1 MNYFKKILF
10 IFLGQRS
17 YLKFLHR
24 VFYLLYDLKLLVF
37 NQKFKFHY
45 AVKKIIKPDFIVLDL
60 GANLGYFA
68 KIFSRLAKNGK
79 VICVEPIPDFFS
91 TLTYFLGHKK
101 NTEIY
106 NFALGNEAGETTMVL
121 PESNGFIRTGL
132 PHIASS
138 EKEIANNKSQLV
150 EIRKAADFISQYS
163 HIDYIKCDIEG
174 YEAIVFEGFKSYL
187 MNVRPLI
194 QIEIGQENIAKMLE
208 LFAELDYLQ
217 YGIANF
223 SFVSEK
229 GDGTQQEPGDYLF
242 IPSDK
247 KTYFESLIK

>member
-10 IFLGQRS
+10 IILGQRS
-17 YLKFLHR
+17 YLKLLHR
-24 VFYLLYDLKLLVF
+24 VFYLLYDLNFLRF

-60 GANLGYFA
+60 GANLGYFS

-91 TLTYFLGHKK
+91 ILTYFLGHKK

-106 NFALGNEAGETTMVL
+106 NFALGNKAGETTMVL

-138 EKEIANNKSQLV
+138 DEEIANNKSQLV
-150 EIRKAADFISQYS
+150 KIMKAADFISQFQ

-174 YEAIVFEGFKSYL
+174 YEAVVFEDFKSYL
-187 MNVRPLI
+187 MKVRPLI
-194 QIEIGQENIAKMLE
+194 QIEIGHENIAQMLRFFSE
-208 LFAELDYLQ
+208 LNYLQ

-223 SFVSEK
+223 SFIAEK
-229 GDGTQQEPGDYLF
+229 GDGTQQEPGDFLF
-242 IPSDK
+242 IPTEK
-247 KTYFESLIK
+247 NAYFETLIK

>member
-10 IFLGQRS
+10 IILGQRS

-24 VFYLLYDLKLLVF
+24 VFYLLYDLKFLSF

-45 AVKKIIKPDFIVLDL
+45 AVKKIIKPDFVVLDL

-68 KIFSRLAKNGK
+68 KIFSRIAKNGK

-106 NFALGNEAGETTMVL
+106 NFALGNKAGETTMVL

-138 EKEIANNKSQLV
+138 EEEIANNKSQLV
-150 EIRKAADFISQYS
+150 KIMKAADFISQFPN
-163 HIDYIKCDIEG
+163 IDYIKCDIEG
-174 YEAIVFEGFKSYL
+174 YEALVFEDFKSYL
-187 MNVRPLI
+187 KKVRQFI
-194 QIEIGQENIAKMLE
+194 QIEIGHENVAKMMK
-208 LFAELDYLQ
+208 LFKELDYLQ
-217 YGIANF
+217 YGISIF

-229 GDGTQQEPGDYLF
+229 GDGTQQEPGDFLF